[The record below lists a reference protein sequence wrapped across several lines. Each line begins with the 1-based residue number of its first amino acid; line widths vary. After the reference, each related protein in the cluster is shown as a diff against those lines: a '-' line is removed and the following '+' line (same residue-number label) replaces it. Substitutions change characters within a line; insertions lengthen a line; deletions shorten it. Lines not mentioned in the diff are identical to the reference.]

1 MKISILKNTIP
12 KYDALIIS
20 SYAIRYSQQQNYSL
34 NITKLMKLLYFIQAK
49 YLVEKNSKCFN
60 ENILAWSFGPAI
72 YEVFERYKLFMC
84 LNPLIIEAD
93 DSIDNW
99 TKKLIEFIVEK
110 YADKG
115 PIDLTIQTH
124 SSGPWK
130 DHWKEGSEYIWNEI
144 PVEEIKEYYS
154 SEIGRKEIS

>member
-1 MKISILKNTIP
+1 MKISIFKNTIP

-20 SYAIRYSQQQNYSL
+20 SYVIRYSQQQNYSL

-60 ENILAWSFGPAI
+60 EKILAWSFGPAI
-72 YEVFERYKLFMC
+72 YEVFERYKLFMS
-84 LNPLIIEAD
+84 LIPLIKED
-93 DSIDNW
+93 DVSIDNR
-99 TKKLIEFIVEK
+99 TKKLIEFIVKK
-110 YADKG
+110 YADKS

-124 SSGPWK
+124 SSWPWK
-130 DHWKEGSEYIWNEI
+130 NYWREGSEYIWNEI

-154 SEIGRKEIS
+154 SKLVEKK

>member
-1 MKISILKNTIP
+1 
-12 KYDALIIS
+12 
-20 SYAIRYSQQQNYSL
+20 
-34 NITKLMKLLYFIQAK
+34 
-49 YLVEKNSKCFN
+49 
-60 ENILAWSFGPAI
+60 
-72 YEVFERYKLFMC
+72 MC
-84 LNPLIIEAD
+84 LNPLIKEAD

-110 YADKG
+110 YADKD